1 MRKISSIDKTGKV
14 LFVDDKGTGTTI
26 GTKTDCNA
34 YGYDYN
40 GRFCYAFKTQKDDN
54 KDDNIVQGFGNSL
67 SGKLHNVN
75 GNGNE
80 VLAGSNANIL
90 GSNNLV
96 HANASNS
103 VTVGK
108 GNYTEHYGSFN
119 YSASNTAN
127 RCKFMLLQL
136 SGTTTNATPT
146 ELYIGGEVAQRFI
159 INSDFESA
167 YAIDYTAV
175 GLNAASNEVWTNYG
189 HATFK
194 YVNSTLTEVGHT
206 KATTIRD
213 SALDYDIEFAA
224 INGTEDYIEI
234 KVEGEASHTV
244 YWNVILK
251 VTEVRV

>member
-26 GTKTDCNA
+26 GTKTDCNS

-40 GRFCYAFKTQKDDN
+40 GGVCYAFKTQKDDN

-80 VLAGSNANIL
+80 VLAGTNANVL
-90 GSNNLV
+90 GNNNLI
-96 HANASNS
+96 HANANHS

-119 YSASNTAN
+119 YSSSNVAN
-127 RCKFMLLQL
+127 RCKFMILQYC
-136 SGTTTNATPT
+136 GTTTDDTET
-146 ELYIGGEVAQRFI
+146 ELYIGNEAAQRFM
-159 INSDFESA
+159 INTSFESA
-167 YAIDYTAV
+167 YAIDYTCV
-175 GLNAASNEVWTNYG
+175 GLNDASNEVWTNYG
-189 HATFK
+189 HATYKF
-194 YVNSTLTEVGHT
+194 VNSVLTEVGHS
-206 KATTIRD
+206 KSTTIRD
-213 SALDYDIEFAA
+213 SALDYDINFAA
-224 INGTEDYIEI
+224 HVHDGEHISVDVT
-234 KVEGEASHTV
+234 GEAGHTV